1 MGSLRVDQKDPLDA
15 QICASDRHALV
26 TLSGD
31 LDLATAP
38 TLAAQLAELAEKE
51 VRHVAMDLSALEF
64 MDSSGLSLVMAEHQR
79 VELLGGELI
88 IFSPRPQVRRL
99 FEATGLDGLFTVRP
113 LSVHPEQLTPG
124 ARLVPPWSNG
134 VGPEPVAI
142 VTNN

>member
-31 LDLATAP
+31 LDLATAH
-38 TLAAQLAELAEKE
+38 TLAAQLAELAAKE

-64 MDSSGLSLVMAEHQR
+64 VDSSGLSLFVAEHQR

-99 FEATGLDGLFTVRP
+99 FEATGLDSLFTVRP
-113 LSVHPEQLTPG
+113 LSVHT
-124 ARLVPPWSNG
+124 R
-134 VGPEPVAI
+134 
-142 VTNN
+142 NN